1 MLDAAASDRQILHVS
16 AVAAPEEL
24 LKYLSATQQRRL
36 RTFKMYV
43 LAAALVFTAAPCRSR
58 DGCG

>member
-24 LKYLSATQQRRL
+24 LKYLSATQQRPAEGPGHPPSISR
-36 RTFKMYV
+36 V
-43 LAAALVFTAAPCRSR
+43 TA
-58 DGCG
+58 